1 MASAKIELQLN
12 YDLSLGISQNAST
25 VSSAEATADA
35 PRTSG
40 IGPQHTAVA
49 DYRVPAVATPQQQQQ
64 HLTLSTPAVRAAADG
79 SPQRTLVGCGN
90 ILHCITGNDS
100 NNTTR
105 RSVPLPA
112 SAGTTAVITD
122 IRVLSHKE
130 VLAVAGSVLYYYTL
144 SADGS
149 LLYTREHAAVN
160 NGAAVSVNRDILALA
175 VQPATSSVICGGN
188 DMHITMVSTGGAGT
202 TSQFVNVL
210 NPVSSL
216 QFCDATS
223 NAKLSC
229 TTLRATGGTSVG
241 NSETSCALLGLDVR
255 AATNS
260 VHSTYRYIILYVYIY
275 ICIYIYMYIY
285 IYVYI
290 YYFITSLPSVR
301 P

>member
-12 YDLSLGISQNAST
+12 HDFGLAISMSAST

-49 DYRVPAVATPQQQQQ
+49 DYRVPAIATPQQQQQ

-90 ILHCITGNDS
+90 TLHCITGNDS
-100 NNTTR
+100 NNATT

-122 IRVLSHKE
+122 IKYLSQKDVL
-130 VLAVAGSVLYYYTL
+130 VVAGSVLYYYTL

-160 NGAAVSVNRDILALA
+160 NGGAGAGAAISVNRDILALA
-175 VQPATSSVICGGN
+175 VQPATSSFICGGN
-188 DMHITMVSTGGAGT
+188 DMHITMVSTGGA
-202 TSQFVNVL
+202 
-210 NPVSSL
+210 
-216 QFCDATS
+216 
-223 NAKLSC
+223 
-229 TTLRATGGTSVG
+229 
-241 NSETSCALLGLDVR
+241 
-255 AATNS
+255 
-260 VHSTYRYIILYVYIY
+260 
-275 ICIYIYMYIY
+275 
-285 IYVYI
+285 
-290 YYFITSLPSVR
+290 
-301 P
+301 

>member
-1 MASAKIELQLN
+1 MVSLQIEMQLN
-12 YDLSLGISQNAST
+12 HDLGLGMSQNAST

-40 IGPQHTAVA
+40 VGPQHTAVA
-49 DYRVPAVATPQQQQQ
+49 DYRVAAPPQQQAQQQQQ
-64 HLTLSTPAVRAAADG
+64 QQLTLSTPAVRAAADG
-79 SPQRTLVGCGN
+79 SPQRTIVGCGN
-90 ILHCITGNDS
+90 TLLSITGNNSS
-100 NNTTR
+100 NATT

-122 IRVLSHKE
+122 IKFLSQKDVL
-130 VLAVAGSVLYYYTL
+130 VVAGSVLYYYTL

-149 LLYTREHAAVN
+149 LLYAREHAAVN

-175 VQPATSSVICGGN
+175 VQPATSSFICGGN

-202 TSQFVNVL
+202 TTTQFVNVL

-223 NAKLSC
+223 SAKLSC
-229 TTLRATGGTSVG
+229 TTLRATGGTSAG

-260 VHSTYRYIILYVYIY
+260 VHSTYRYIILYVYNT
-275 ICIYIYMYIY
+275 
-285 IYVYI
+285 
-290 YYFITSLPSVR
+290 FL
-301 P
+301 